1 MAERICRTELRV
13 RYHETDPMRIAWHG
27 NYIGWFEIGRTD
39 WLRERGLSYRELEDD
54 GIFLPVLRVECAY
67 RQSARYDDLIVVQ
80 TTLAQYNGLRLSFSY
95 EVLRAE
101 DGRLLT
107 TGLTEHTFTR
117 ANLQP
122 LRPERQLPHVHA
134 LLVEAVAK

>member
-1 MAERICRTELRV
+1 MATPVCRTEIRV

-27 NYIGWFEIGRTD
+27 NYVAWFEVARTD
-39 WLRERGLSYRELEDD
+39 WLRARGLSYRELEES

-67 RQSARYDDLIVVQ
+67 RQSARYDDVIYIE
-80 TTLAQYNGLRLSFSY
+80 TTLSQYNGIRLTFAY
-95 EVLRAE
+95 EVFRQA
-101 DGRLLT
+101 DGKLLT

-122 LRPERQLPHVHA
+122 LRPARQWPHIHDLLQEA
-134 LLVEAVAK
+134 LVV